1 MPYALTDM
9 QRDMV
14 DVILDGEN
22 LDNAFIATQVGC
34 STWQVRNMADFLSDE
49 FDIIVSESTVSR
61 ILKREKTSRKKVQFS
76 SPIIALI
83 VAPNNS
89 SRMKPRSL

>member
-1 MPYALTDM
+1 MPYAPTDT

-22 LDNAFIATQVGC
+22 PDNAFIATQVGC

-49 FDIIVSESTVSR
+49 FSIIVSESTVSR
-61 ILKREKTSRKKVQFS
+61 ILKREVTSRKRLNFH
-76 SPIIALI
+76 PPLL
-83 VAPNNS
+83 P
-89 SRMKPRSL
+89 

>member
-1 MPYALTDM
+1 MSYALTDT

-22 LDNAFIATQVGC
+22 PDNAFIATQVGC
-34 STWQVRNMADFLSDE
+34 STRQVRNMADFLSDE

-61 ILKREKTSRKKVQFS
+61 ILKREKTSRKRLSFH
-76 SPIIALI
+76 PPLL
-83 VAPNNS
+83 
-89 SRMKPRSL
+89 R